1 MRHIRAAAVF
11 FSILMYPVCS
21 DCAEVAFDFVAD
33 TPLIVVPVTING
45 HGPYRFLFD
54 TGATNTILSSV
65 VADSLKIP
73 VRRFGTILTAGGNVA
88 VTIRTMRTLN
98 VGTARLE
105 NVEIAVGDFDLMKK
119 LNLDGLLGGDYL
131 RTFRVNI
138 DYNGKTVKIEQVQP
152 SNR

>member
-1 MRHIRAAAVF
+1 MQPIL
-11 FSILMYPVCS
+11 SIFCGRQ
-21 DCAEVAFDFVAD
+21 AFDFVAD

-73 VRRFGTILTAGGNVA
+73 VRRRGTIVTAGGNVA
-88 VTIRTMRTLN
+88 VTIRTLRTLN
-98 VGTARLE
+98 VGTAQLE
-105 NVEIAVGDFDLMKK
+105 NVEIAGDFDLMKR
-119 LNLDGLLGGDYL
+119 LNVDGLLGGDYL
-131 RTFRVNI
+131 RKFRVDI

>member
-11 FSILMYPVCS
+11 FSILMYPVS
-21 DCAEVAFDFVAD
+21 NCADVAFDFVAD

-73 VRRFGTILTAGGNVA
+73 VRRRGTIVTAGGNVA
-88 VTIRTMRTLN
+88 VTIRTLRTLN
-98 VGTARLE
+98 VGTAQLE
-105 NVEIAVGDFDLMKK
+105 NVEIAGDFDLMKR
-119 LNLDGLLGGDYL
+119 LNVDGLLGGDYL
-131 RTFRVNI
+131 RKFRVDI
-138 DYNGKTVKIEQVQP
+138 DYNGKTVKIERVQP
-152 SNR
+152 SNN

>member
-11 FSILMYPVCS
+11 FSILYPVCS
-21 DCAEVAFDFVAD
+21 NCADVAFDFVAD

-98 VGTARLE
+98 VGTAQLE
-105 NVEIAVGDFDLMKK
+105 NVEIAVGVFDLMKR
-119 LNLDGLLGGDYL
+119 LHVDGLLGGDCL
-131 RTFRVNI
+131 RTFRVDI
-138 DYNGKTVKIEQVQP
+138 DYNSKTVKIEQVQP